1 MDPDTF
7 RSGIGADV
15 YWRRRVVALIG
26 VLVVVAVVAWA
37 CSSSKPERPRK
48 EGSADRP
55 AGPDAVSAALP
66 TVTVT
71 SSSGTPSPPSPS
83 PSPSPSSSAD
93 GRPGGSCSPADLV
106 LSVRGTGEIY
116 GPGVQPKFL
125 LTLVNTG
132 QTPCRADVGPRAME
146 VRITSGADRVW
157 SSADCVSG
165 GADDFH
171 RLERGVPY
179 VREVVWDRRRSGA
192 DCAIEGAAARPGT
205 YVAAVGTPSL
215 KGDRAVFHLR

>member
-71 SSSGTPSPPSPS
+71 ASSGTPSPPSPS

>member
-48 EGSADRP
+48 EGSADRA

-71 SSSGTPSPPSPS
+71 TSPGTPSPPSPS
-83 PSPSPSSSAD
+83 PSPSSSAAAA

-132 QTPCRADVGPRAME
+132 ETPCRADVGPRAME

-165 GADDFH
+165 GTDDFH

>member
-55 AGPDAVSAALP
+55 AGPDAVSAVLP
-66 TVTVT
+66 TATVT
-71 SSSGTPSPPSPS
+71 SSPGTPSPTS
-83 PSPSPSSSAD
+83 PSPSPSSSSAAG
-93 GRPGGSCSPADLV
+93 GRPGGPCSPADLV

-116 GPGVQPKFL
+116 GPGAQPKFL

-132 QTPCRADVGPRAME
+132 ETPCRADVGPRAME

-165 GADDFH
+165 GTDDFH

-215 KGDRAVFHLR
+215 KGDRTVFHLR